1 MLASWCAT
9 AASVCGPRAAPQVSP
24 EEVETVL
31 RDGIEYYIDSAL
43 EPDFEQSDAD
53 LYEALPLEHV
63 DENIGKLATKH
74 ERPAEASEVRGFP
87 GFQDYLLGC

>member
-1 MLASWCAT
+1 MA
-9 AASVCGPRAAPQVSP
+9 QVSP

-53 LYEALPLEHV
+53 LYDPLPLGHM
-63 DENIGKLATKH
+63 DESIGKLITKH
-74 ERPAEASEVRGFP
+74 ERPAGVSEVIRIMSG
-87 GFQDYLLGC
+87 L